1 MEVFSRLFDWNFD
14 SVLSLMFFVATFV
27 VSVINFFRTGRLSNG
42 AKKFITD
49 EVNALKKDTSGY
61 SQTFS
66 EEVPDYVLNPVTNEL
81 EESPIPKNVQ
91 KYIDSYIDTALD
103 RVIERFLPENV
114 VEAEGDDNVE
124 DYTMMYEDL
133 AYAGEVFD
141 RAEFYRDRFN
151 LPDTMSV
158 EDVYKYVNK
167 VSDDI
172 SDWLKNQ
179 DKYLSKDKNNQ
190 SEVKDN
196 ETSQETK

>member
-1 MEVFSRLFDWNFD
+1 MEIFTSW
-14 SVLSLMFFVATFV
+14 LSNWSSDNLLAICFFVASFI

-42 AKKFITD
+42 AKKFIIE
-49 EVNALKKDTSGY
+49 EVNTLKKDTSGY
-61 SQTFS
+61 TQTFS

-91 KYIDSYIDTALD
+91 KYIESYLDTALE

-114 VEAEGDDNVE
+114 VEAEGEDDIA
-124 DYTMMYEDL
+124 DYTQMYEDL

-141 RAEFYRDRFN
+141 IAEDYREKFN

-158 EDVYKYVNK
+158 QEVFNYVEKMSEDLAER
-167 VSDDI
+167 
-172 SDWLKNQ
+172 LKNQ
-179 DKYLSKDKNNQ
+179 TNK
-190 SEVKDN
+190 SEVKNN

>member
-42 AKKFITD
+42 AKKFIID
-49 EVNALKKDTSGY
+49 EVNTLKKDTSGY
-61 SQTFS
+61 TQTFS

-114 VEAEGDDNVE
+114 VEAEGEDNVA
-124 DYTMMYEDL
+124 DYTQMYEDL

-141 RAEFYRDRFN
+141 IAEDYRDKFN

-158 EDVYKYVNK
+158 QDVFNYVEK
-167 VSDDI
+167 MSEEMAER
-172 SDWLKNQ
+172 LKNQ
-179 DKYLSKDKNNQ
+179 TNK

>member
-1 MEVFSRLFDWNFD
+1 MDIVSWLSNLDIEN
-14 SVLSLMFFVATFV
+14 VLSLLFFVGAFIINV
-27 VSVINFFRTGRLSNG
+27 VNFFRTGRLSNG

-49 EVNALKKDTSGY
+49 EVNALKKDTSVY
-61 SQTFS
+61 TQTFS

-114 VEAEGDDNVE
+114 VEAEGDDNVA

-141 RAEFYRDRFN
+141 IAEDYRDKFN
-151 LPDTMSV
+151 LPPTMSV
-158 EDVYKYVNK
+158 QDVFNYVEK
-167 VSDDI
+167 MSEEMAER
-172 SDWLKNQ
+172 LKNQ
-179 DKYLSKDKNNQ
+179 TNK

>member
-1 MEVFSRLFDWNFD
+1 MEIVSWLGNLDIEN
-14 SVLSLMFFVATFV
+14 VLSLLFFVGAFV
-27 VSVINFFRTGRLSNG
+27 INVVNFFRTGRLSNG
-42 AKKFITD
+42 AKKFIID

-91 KYIDSYIDTALD
+91 KYIESYIDTALD
-103 RVIERFLPENV
+103 RVLERFLPENV
-114 VEAEGDDNVE
+114 VQAEGEDNVV
-124 DYTMMYEDL
+124 DYTQMYEDL

-141 RAEFYRDRFN
+141 IAEDYRDKFN
-151 LPDTMSV
+151 LPATMSV
-158 EDVYKYVNK
+158 QDVFNYVEK
-167 VSDDI
+167 MSEEMAER
-172 SDWLKNQ
+172 LKNQ
-179 DKYLSKDKNNQ
+179 TNK

>member
-1 MEVFSRLFDWNFD
+1 MDIVSWLNNLSVENLFSL
-14 SVLSLMFFVATFV
+14 LFFVGVFIMNV
-27 VSVINFFRTGRLSNG
+27 VNFFRTGRLSHG
-42 AKKFITD
+42 AKKFISE

-91 KYIDSYIDTALD
+91 KYIESYIDTALD

-114 VEAEGDDNVE
+114 VEADDDDNVA
-124 DYTMMYEDL
+124 DYTQMYEDL

-141 RAEFYRDRFN
+141 IAEDYREKFN

-158 EDVYKYVNK
+158 QEVFDYVEKMSEDLAER
-167 VSDDI
+167 
-172 SDWLKNQ
+172 LKNQ
-179 DKYLSKDKNNQ
+179 TNK
-190 SEVKDN
+190 SEVKNN

>member
-1 MEVFSRLFDWNFD
+1 MEIVSWLGNLDIEN
-14 SVLSLMFFVATFV
+14 VLSLLFFVGTFILNV
-27 VSVINFFRTGRLSNG
+27 VNFFRTGRLSNG
-42 AKKFITD
+42 AKKFISG
-49 EVNALKKDTSGY
+49 EVNTLKKDTSGY

-66 EEVPDYVLNPVTNEL
+66 EEVPDFVLNPVTNEL

-114 VEAEGDDNVE
+114 VEAEGEDNVA
-124 DYTMMYEDL
+124 DYTQMYEDL

-141 RAEFYRDRFN
+141 IAEDYRDKFN

-158 EDVYKYVNK
+158 QDVFNYVEKMSEDLAER
-167 VSDDI
+167 
-172 SDWLKNQ
+172 LKNQ
-179 DKYLSKDKNNQ
+179 TNK
-190 SEVKDN
+190 SEVKYN

>member
-14 SVLSLMFFVATFV
+14 SVLSLLFFVATFV

-42 AKKFITD
+42 AKKFIID
-49 EVNALKKDTSGY
+49 EVNALKKDTTGY

-114 VEAEGDDNVE
+114 VEAEGEDNVA
-124 DYTMMYEDL
+124 DYTQMYEDL

-141 RAEFYRDRFN
+141 IAEDYRDKFN
-151 LPDTMSV
+151 LPPTMSV
-158 EDVYKYVNK
+158 QDVFNYVEK
-167 VSDDI
+167 MSEEMAER
-172 SDWLKNQ
+172 LKNQ
-179 DKYLSKDKNNQ
+179 TNK

>member
-1 MEVFSRLFDWNFD
+1 MEVSSWFSNWSFD
-14 SVLSLMFFVATFV
+14 SILHFLFFFGTFV

-42 AKKFITD
+42 AKKFIID
-49 EVNALKKDTSGY
+49 EVNTLKKDTSGY

-66 EEVPDYVLNPVTNEL
+66 EEVTDYVLNPVTNEL

-91 KYIDSYIDTALD
+91 KYIESYIDTALD

-114 VEAEGDDNVE
+114 VEAEGEDNVS
-124 DYTMMYEDL
+124 DYTQMYEDL

-141 RAEFYRDRFN
+141 IAEDYREKFN

-158 EDVYKYVNK
+158 QDIFKYVEK
-167 VSDDI
+167 TSVDLAER
-172 SDWLKNQ
+172 LKNQ
-179 DKYLSKDKNNQ
+179 TNK
-190 SEVKDN
+190 SEVKNN

>member
-14 SVLSLMFFVATFV
+14 SVLSLLFFVSIFV

-49 EVNALKKDTSGY
+49 EVNMLKKDTSGY

-91 KYIDSYIDTALD
+91 KYIESYIDTALD

-114 VEAEGDDNVE
+114 VEAEGEDNVA
-124 DYTMMYEDL
+124 DYTQMYEDL

-141 RAEFYRDRFN
+141 IAEDYRDKFN

-158 EDVYKYVNK
+158 QDVFEYVEKMSEDLAER
-167 VSDDI
+167 
-172 SDWLKNQ
+172 LKNQ
-179 DKYLSKDKNNQ
+179 TNK

>member
-1 MEVFSRLFDWNFD
+1 MDIVSWLNNLSVENLFSL
-14 SVLSLMFFVATFV
+14 LFFVGVFIMNIV
-27 VSVINFFRTGRLSNG
+27 NFFRTGRLSNG
-42 AKKFITD
+42 AKKFISE

-91 KYIDSYIDTALD
+91 KYIESYIDTALD

-114 VEAEGDDNVE
+114 VEADGEDNVA
-124 DYTMMYEDL
+124 DYTQMYEDL

-141 RAEFYRDRFN
+141 IAEDYREKFN

-158 EDVYKYVNK
+158 QDIFKYVEK
-167 VSDDI
+167 TSVDLAER
-172 SDWLKNQ
+172 LKNQ
-179 DKYLSKDKNNQ
+179 TNETNK
-190 SEVKDN
+190 SEVKNN

>member
-1 MEVFSRLFDWNFD
+1 MFLIAAFSLVDFVQSNDI
-14 SVLSLMFFVATFV
+14 LSFICFIVA
-27 VSVINFFRTGRLSNG
+27 VIVGIVNFFRTGRLSQS
-42 AKKFITD
+42 AKNFIKQ
-49 EVNALKKDTSGY
+49 EVDSLKKDTSGY

-114 VEAEGDDNVE
+114 VEAEGEDNVA
-124 DYTMMYEDL
+124 DYTQMYEDL

-141 RAEFYRDRFN
+141 IAEDYRDKFN

-158 EDVYKYVNK
+158 QDVFDYVEK
-167 VSDDI
+167 MSEEMAER
-172 SDWLKNQ
+172 LKNQ
-179 DKYLSKDKNNQ
+179 TK
-190 SEVKDN
+190 SEVKNN
-196 ETSQETK
+196 ETSQKTE

>member
-1 MEVFSRLFDWNFD
+1 MEVFTSW
-14 SVLSLMFFVATFV
+14 LSNWSSDKLLAICFFVASFI

-42 AKKFITD
+42 AKKFIIE

-61 SQTFS
+61 TQMFS

-91 KYIDSYIDTALD
+91 KYIESYIDTALD

-114 VEAEGDDNVE
+114 VESEGEDNVA
-124 DYTMMYEDL
+124 DYTQMYEDL

-141 RAEFYRDRFN
+141 IAEEYRDKFN

-158 EDVYKYVNK
+158 QDIFKYVEK
-167 VSDDI
+167 TSEDLAER
-172 SDWLKNQ
+172 LKNQ
-179 DKYLSKDKNNQ
+179 TNK
-190 SEVKDN
+190 SEVKNN
-196 ETSQETK
+196 ETSQETE

>member
-1 MEVFSRLFDWNFD
+1 MEVFSRLFDWDID
-14 SVLSLMFFVATFV
+14 SVLSLLFFVGTFV
-27 VSVINFFRTGRLSNG
+27 VSVVNFFRTGRLSHG
-42 AKKFITD
+42 AKKFIID

-91 KYIDSYIDTALD
+91 KYIESYIDTALD

-114 VEAEGDDNVE
+114 VEAEGDDNVV
-124 DYTMMYEDL
+124 DYTQMFEDL

-141 RAEFYRDRFN
+141 IAEDYRDKFN

-158 EDVYKYVNK
+158 QDVFNYVEK
-167 VSDDI
+167 MSADLAER
-172 SDWLKNQ
+172 LKNQ
-179 DKYLSKDKNNQ
+179 INK

>member
-1 MEVFSRLFDWNFD
+1 MDVVSWLSNLDIEN
-14 SVLSLMFFVATFV
+14 VLSLLFFVGAFLIN
-27 VSVINFFRTGRLSNG
+27 VINFFRTGRLSNG

-114 VEAEGDDNVE
+114 VEAEGEDDASDYVE
-124 DYTMMYEDL
+124 MYEDL

-141 RAEFYRDRFN
+141 RAEYYRDRFN

-158 EDVYKYVNK
+158 QDVYKYVNK

-179 DKYLSKDKNNQ
+179 DKYLSKDKNDE

-196 ETSQETK
+196 ETSEKTE

>member
-1 MEVFSRLFDWNFD
+1 MIVSDWLANLN
-14 SVLSLMFFVATFV
+14 VENVVSLLLLIIAFV
-27 VSVINFFRTGRLSNG
+27 VNVVNFFRTGRLSNG
-42 AKKFITD
+42 AKKFISD
-49 EVNALKKDTSGY
+49 EVSNLKKDTSGY

-91 KYIDSYIDTALD
+91 KYIESYIDTALD

-114 VEAEGDDNVE
+114 VEAEGEDNVV
-124 DYTMMYEDL
+124 DYTQMYEDL

-141 RAEFYRDRFN
+141 IAEDYRDKFN

-158 EDVYKYVNK
+158 QDVFEYVEKMSEDLAER
-167 VSDDI
+167 
-172 SDWLKNQ
+172 LKNQ
-179 DKYLSKDKNNQ
+179 TNK

>member
-1 MEVFSRLFDWNFD
+1 MDIVSWLSNLDIEN
-14 SVLSLMFFVATFV
+14 VLSLLFFVGAFV
-27 VSVINFFRTGRLSNG
+27 INVVNFFRTGRLSSG

-49 EVNALKKDTSGY
+49 EVNALKKDTTGY

-103 RVIERFLPENV
+103 RVLERFLPDNV
-114 VEAEGDDNVE
+114 VEAEGEDDVA
-124 DYTMMYEDL
+124 DYTMMYDDL

-141 RAEFYRDRFN
+141 RAEYYRDRFN

-158 EDVYKYVNK
+158 QDVYKYVNK
-167 VSDDI
+167 MCDDI
-172 SDWLKNQ
+172 SDWLNNQ
-179 DKYLSKDKNNQ
+179 DKYLGYDKKNQ

>member
-1 MEVFSRLFDWNFD
+1 MDVVSWLGNLDIEN
-14 SVLSLMFFVATFV
+14 VLSLFCFVGVFIMNIV
-27 VSVINFFRTGRLSNG
+27 NFFRTGRLSNG

-81 EESPIPKNVQ
+81 EKSPIPKNVQ
-91 KYIDSYIDTALD
+91 KYIESYIDTALD

-114 VEAEGDDNVE
+114 VEAEGDDNVV
-124 DYTMMYEDL
+124 DYTQMYEDL

-141 RAEFYRDRFN
+141 IAEEYRERFN
-151 LPDTMSV
+151 LSPTMSV
-158 EDVYKYVNK
+158 QDVFNFVEKMSEDMAER
-167 VSDDI
+167 
-172 SDWLKNQ
+172 LKNQ
-179 DKYLSKDKNNQ
+179 TNK

-196 ETSQETK
+196 ETAQKTE

>member
-1 MEVFSRLFDWNFD
+1 MDILPWLNNLSVEKLFSL
-14 SVLSLMFFVATFV
+14 LFFVGVFIMSV
-27 VSVINFFRTGRLSNG
+27 VNFFRTGRLSNG
-42 AKKFITD
+42 AKKFIIE
-49 EVNALKKDTSGY
+49 EVNTLKKDTSGY

-91 KYIDSYIDTALD
+91 KYIESYIDTALD

-114 VEAEGDDNVE
+114 VEVDDDDNVA
-124 DYTMMYEDL
+124 DYTQMYEDL

-141 RAEFYRDRFN
+141 IAEEYRDKFN

-158 EDVYKYVNK
+158 QDVFNYVEK
-167 VSDDI
+167 MSQDMAER
-172 SDWLKNQ
+172 LKNQ
-179 DKYLSKDKNNQ
+179 TNK
-190 SEVKDN
+190 SEVKNN

>member
-1 MEVFSRLFDWNFD
+1 MDVVSWLGNLDIEN
-14 SVLSLMFFVATFV
+14 VLSLLFFVGVFIMNV
-27 VSVINFFRTGRLSNG
+27 VNFFRTGRLSHG
-42 AKKFITD
+42 AKKFISD
-49 EVNALKKDTSGY
+49 EVNTLKKDTSGY
-61 SQTFS
+61 SQTFL

-114 VEAEGDDNVE
+114 VEAEGEDNVA
-124 DYTMMYEDL
+124 DYTQMYEDL

-141 RAEFYRDRFN
+141 IAEDYREKFN

-158 EDVYKYVNK
+158 QDVFNYVEK
-167 VSDDI
+167 MSEEMAER
-172 SDWLKNQ
+172 LKNQ
-179 DKYLSKDKNNQ
+179 TNK

-196 ETSQETK
+196 ETSEETK

>member
-1 MEVFSRLFDWNFD
+1 MDIVSWLSNLDIEN
-14 SVLSLMFFVATFV
+14 VLSLLFFVCVFIINIV
-27 VSVINFFRTGRLSNG
+27 NFFRTGRLSYG
-42 AKKFITD
+42 AKKFISD
-49 EVNALKKDTSGY
+49 EVNSLKKDTSCY

-91 KYIDSYIDTALD
+91 KYIESYIDTALD

-114 VEAEGDDNVE
+114 VEAEGEDNVV
-124 DYTMMYEDL
+124 DYTQMYEDL

-141 RAEFYRDRFN
+141 IAEDYREKFN
-151 LPDTMSV
+151 LSDTMSV
-158 EDVYKYVNK
+158 QDVFNYVEKMSEDLAKR
-167 VSDDI
+167 
-172 SDWLKNQ
+172 LKN
-179 DKYLSKDKNNQ
+179 KTNK

>member
-1 MEVFSRLFDWNFD
+1 MEVFGRLFDWDFD
-14 SVLSLMFFVATFV
+14 SVLSLLFFVGTFV

-42 AKKFITD
+42 AKKFIID
-49 EVNALKKDTSGY
+49 EVSNLKKDTSGY

-66 EEVPDYVLNPVTNEL
+66 EEVSDYVLNPVTNEL

-114 VEAEGDDNVE
+114 VEAEGDDNVA
-124 DYTMMYEDL
+124 DYTQMYEDL

-141 RAEFYRDRFN
+141 IAEDYRDRFN
-151 LPDTMSV
+151 LPPTMSV
-158 EDVYKYVNK
+158 QDVFNYVEK
-167 VSDDI
+167 MSEEMAER
-172 SDWLKNQ
+172 LKNQ
-179 DKYLSKDKNNQ
+179 TK

>member
-1 MEVFSRLFDWNFD
+1 MEIFSWFSNWSID
-14 SVLSLMFFVATFV
+14 SLCPFLFFVATFV

-42 AKKFITD
+42 AKKFIRS
-49 EVNALKKDTSGY
+49 EVNLLKKDTSGY

-114 VEAEGDDNVE
+114 VEAEGEDNVA
-124 DYTMMYEDL
+124 DYTQMYEDL

-141 RAEFYRDRFN
+141 IAEDYRDKFN
-151 LPDTMSV
+151 LPPTMSV
-158 EDVYKYVNK
+158 QDVFNYVEK
-167 VSDDI
+167 MSEEMAER
-172 SDWLKNQ
+172 LKNQ
-179 DKYLSKDKNNQ
+179 TNK

>member
-1 MEVFSRLFDWNFD
+1 MEVFNSW
-14 SVLSLMFFVATFV
+14 LSNWSSDNLLAICFFVASFI

-42 AKKFITD
+42 AKKFIIE

-91 KYIDSYIDTALD
+91 KYIESYIDTALD

-114 VEAEGDDNVE
+114 VEAEGEENVA
-124 DYTMMYEDL
+124 DYTQMYEDL

-141 RAEFYRDRFN
+141 IAEDYRDKFN

-158 EDVYKYVNK
+158 QDIFKYVEK
-167 VSDDI
+167 TSEDLAER
-172 SDWLKNQ
+172 LKN
-179 DKYLSKDKNNQ
+179 KTNK
-190 SEVKDN
+190 SEVKNN